1 MANRS
6 ETATE
11 SEATA
16 TAAAPAEAP
25 AKSGGA
31 AGWMPLIVMIVL
43 MPALAFAMTQF
54 VLVPKLKKGLGVSA
68 SAESSAPAAEG
79 GGGGG
84 EGDSKG
90 AAKTKK
96 EGSNS
101 KKESVSM
108 NKLLVNVAG
117 TMGARY
123 LLVSLSVVGGGSNF
137 KAEMESHDAQLR
149 DMAQSALSTK
159 NLTDLEKPGAR
170 NLIRNEL
177 ISGFNN
183 ILGDGTVEEIY
194 FPEFA
199 IQ

>member
-1 MANRS
+1 MAANR
-6 ETATE
+6 TE
-11 SEATA
+11 SGESSDDTA
-16 TAAAPAEAP
+16 PSDSAPAANAEAP
-25 AKSGGA
+25 SGGVKA
-31 AGWMPLIVMIVL
+31 WIPLIAMVVL
-43 MPALAFAMTQF
+43 MPALAYAMTTF
-54 VLVPKLKKGLGVSA
+54 VLVPKLKKGLGVPTV
-68 SAESSAPAAEG
+68 AEARES
-79 GGGGG
+79 GG
-84 EGDSKG
+84 ESG
-90 AAKTKK
+90 AKPKK
-96 EGSNS
+96 ESAAA
-101 KKESVSM
+101 KKESVAM

-123 LLVSLSVVGGGSNF
+123 LLVSLSVVGSSSDF
-137 KAEMESHDAQLR
+137 KAQMDAHDAQLR

-159 NLTDLEKPGAR
+159 TLADLEKPGAR